1 MSKKDELRRIEHN
14 EEAEIFLELELIYGE
29 QRQLRVQ
36 EHILRALIRSNVI
49 ARESLS
55 VQQASMGYLAQIAG
69 DLNPPPF
76 PASFVVQ
83 ETTMALQQPDPGAT
97 LQFTASPL
105 PAGSSLGTVIPVWS
119 STDTANVT
127 ITPDTTGLVAS
138 VVLGAAIPVGEVVTL
153 TVSATDPATG
163 NLATGSAT
171 FTVGA
176 PPATFPTSF
185 GVTQTA

>member
-1 MSKKDELRRIEHN
+1 MFEN
-14 EEAEIFLELELIYGE
+14 ETH
-29 QRQLRVQ
+29 R
-36 EHILRALIRSNVI
+36 ILREILEAIQGGNRI
-49 ARESLS
+49 AHHSLR

-76 PASFVVQ
+76 PTSFVVQ

-97 LQFTASPL
+97 LQFTATL
-105 PAGSSLGTVIPVWS
+105 NPAGSSLGTVVPVWS
-119 STDTANVT
+119 ANDTANVT
-127 ITPDTTGLVAS
+127 ITPDATGLVAS
-138 VVLGAAIPVGEVVTL
+138 VVLGTAIPVGEVVTL

-176 PPATFPTSF
+176 PPSTFPTSF

>member
-1 MSKKDELRRIEHN
+1 MFDHETNWLLR
-14 EEAEIFLELELIYGE
+14 ELIEAQHGGN
-29 QRQLRVQ
+29 R
-36 EHILRALIRSNVI
+36 I
-49 ARESLS
+49 ARESLK
-55 VQQASMGYLAQIAG
+55 VQIASMGYLAQIAG

-76 PASFVVQ
+76 PTSFVVQ

-119 STDTANVT
+119 ADDTANVT
-127 ITPDTTGLVAS
+127 ITPDATGLVAS

-153 TVSATDPATG
+153 TVTATDPATG

-176 PPATFPTSF
+176 PPSTFPTSF
-185 GVTQTA
+185 G